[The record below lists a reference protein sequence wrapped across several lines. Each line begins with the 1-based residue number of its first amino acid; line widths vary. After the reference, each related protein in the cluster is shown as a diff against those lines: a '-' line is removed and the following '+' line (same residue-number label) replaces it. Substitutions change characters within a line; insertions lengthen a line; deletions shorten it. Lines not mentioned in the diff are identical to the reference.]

1 VNSMSAELISCDR
14 PTRNWTEKP
23 SLVTLIGLGAFLLI
37 LELYIFGAHR
47 HNRFY
52 PLLILLSIS
61 GIPFGFAVWWT
72 FQRKKFPKNT
82 LLTILIGGALFRLVL
97 VPLDPPRLSTDIYR
111 YIWDGRLQ
119 GAGIN
124 PYLYVPVDPR
134 LAGLRDDCIYPNI
147 NRREYAHTIYPP
159 VAQIFFYVVTRVTQS
174 IPGFKGVLVL
184 LDLVTMGLVAATLR
198 AIGKPAERV
207 IVYAW
212 HPLPV
217 YEFGGSGHIDALMI
231 CFIALALFARAHQKF
246 GIAGFALGAATLVK
260 FIPVVLLPAIYRR
273 WDKKMPIA
281 FMTTIV
287 VCYLP
292 YVLGAGAGVLGFLP
306 QYAKEEGLQN
316 GARYYILVLIDYILG
331 WCGVVHELP
340 PAIFTSI
347 ALTGLGAIGIWSFYR
362 QPPLGTEN
370 GETQDQWISSAFVLA
385 LTFSALL
392 SPYYP
397 WYYSWIAL
405 FLCFV
410 PNSAALALTLISWP
424 LYRAL
429 FERSADDLFRY
440 QSRIFLPFFALLVLM
455 LIMRIRSSRT
465 ATKS

>member
-1 VNSMSAELISCDR
+1 
-14 PTRNWTEKP
+14 
-23 SLVTLIGLGAFLLI
+23 VTLIGLGAFLLI
-37 LELYIFGAHR
+37 LELYISGAHR

-124 PYLYVPVDPR
+124 PYLYLPVDPR
-134 LAGLRDDCIYPNI
+134 LAGLRDDSIYPNI

-198 AIGKPAERV
+198 AIGQPAERV

-281 FMTTIV
+281 FTTTIV

-347 ALTGLGAIGIWSFYR
+347 ALAGLGAIGIWAFYR
-362 QPPLGTEN
+362 QPPLGREN
-370 GETQDQWISSAFVLA
+370 GETQGQWISSAFVLA

-424 LYRAL
+424 LYRSL
-429 FERSADDLFRY
+429 FERSAADLFRY

-455 LIMRIRSSRT
+455 LIMRMRSSRT